1 MLYVEQHALGEKIKI
16 GRKEID
22 LVVHFENRKK
32 VWKVYVISLEKS
44 YASPIFQN

>member
-1 MLYVEQHALGEKIKI
+1 MYNPLLVLYVEQHALGEKIKI

-32 VWKVYVISLEKS
+32 V
-44 YASPIFQN
+44 